1 VRFAFSIVTVGL
13 IGLHYVYYFIEDV
26 ERKWILV
33 IFRYESVL
41 TRTSAILTER
51 MSKSKLST
59 YNIKNVNSSG

>member
-41 TRTSAILTER
+41 TRTPAILTER

-59 YNIKNVNSSG
+59 HNIKNVNSSG